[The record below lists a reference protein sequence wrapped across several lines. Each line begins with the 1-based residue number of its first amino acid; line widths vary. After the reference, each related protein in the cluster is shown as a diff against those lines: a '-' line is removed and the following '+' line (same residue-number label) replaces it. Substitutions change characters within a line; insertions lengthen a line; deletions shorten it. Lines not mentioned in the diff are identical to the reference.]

1 MKTLTLAAAVTA
13 LSLAPFAADAA
24 DRIVVLSD
32 AMPKDNAR
40 TVLQQSKVI
49 MSQMQPGDTLTFLN
63 GPTGREI
70 ARLDLSDTSTAQV
83 ILSSKRKTNQ
93 FFSGALQTVQDFA
106 VAAAQKAE
114 TLDADTVP
122 MQVNL
127 PGVLH
132 NLTIHADK
140 KPDVLVFGTMRYHDP
155 RLPAY
160 SMAHSFPND
169 AHVFYTPSETPF
181 GAAGREGQLD
191 GTRIHFCDLDQ
202 GYVKEMQ
209 RLGLE
214 RATGLLIQGY
224 GATLANATSD
234 VEQCVRSGL
243 SGAVDATK
251 TYSPDQ
257 GDRTVRIYNALQT
270 GQMPMS
276 SAQQQNA
283 LLGRLDLSA
292 DQKTELGT
300 LMSQKRVTLAEVYL
314 YDTASSDGDVVALVS
329 GKVRYDIPLT
339 HKQTRVIVP
348 ITDGK
353 LMMQGVRDGGGGIT
367 VGVRTEDGE
376 EITSPVMKVGQIV
389 EVPFL
394 PST

>member
-1 MKTLTLAAAVTA
+1 MACCR
-13 LSLAPFAADAA
+13 S
-24 DRIVVLSD
+24 DRPRD
-32 AMPKDNAR
+32 PD
-40 TVLQQSKVI
+40 
-49 MSQMQPGDTLTFLN
+49 
-63 GPTGREI
+63 GPQGPR
-70 ARLDLSDTSTAQV
+70 D
-83 ILSSKRKTNQ
+83 
-93 FFSGALQTVQDFA
+93 
-106 VAAAQKAE
+106 
-114 TLDADTVP
+114 
-122 MQVNL
+122 
-127 PGVLH
+127 
-132 NLTIHADK
+132 
-140 KPDVLVFGTMRYHDP
+140 HDP